1 MAFNQYNYQNDYN
14 KEHYARLSVIV
25 QKEDKDALTKHW
37 KSKGFKSFSAYAN
50 ELIRKDMNE
59 NSTGNV
65 NISTIN
71 NEDGG
76 TINIG

>member
-1 MAFNQYNYQNDYN
+1 MPFNQYNYQNDYN
-14 KEHYARLSVIV
+14 KEHYARLSVLIP
-25 QKEDKDALTKHW
+25 KEDKDEITKHW

-59 NSTGNV
+59 NTSGNV
-65 NISTIN
+65 HISTIN

-76 TINIG
+76 TIHIG